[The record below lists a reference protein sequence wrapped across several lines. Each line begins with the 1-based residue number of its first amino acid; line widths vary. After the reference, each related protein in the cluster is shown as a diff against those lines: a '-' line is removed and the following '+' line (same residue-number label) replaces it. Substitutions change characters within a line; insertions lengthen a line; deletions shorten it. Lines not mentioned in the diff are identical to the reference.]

1 MKLGVK
7 SLIAYLETVERF
19 VSDISTGLIADIIEK
34 GFHTSFGQRTSAAEK
49 RSWGNSLVALSN
61 VLNHPDIPDDMGVAV
76 EFRLPKTSKRIDVI
90 LSGLSEEEFPSVV
103 IVELKQWSRAEATQL
118 DGIVNTFV
126 GGANRNVPHPSY
138 QAWSYAQ
145 LIQDFAKVVED
156 ASMTVSACAYLHNM
170 ASKGDLYNIHYE
182 RYTSKAPTFT
192 GTEGY
197 QLQQFI
203 LSKIK
208 SGDACNAIELL
219 KNSKISP
226 SKSLADAL
234 KSMLEEKEEFILLDE
249 QKVVFEQCLD
259 MSRFSSKK
267 QVAIIRGGPGTGK
280 SVLAINLL
288 SRFIGR
294 GMNTRYITK
303 NAAPRAVYEA
313 RLSGHMKKSRISSL
327 FTGSGSFVNTSNN
340 EYDVLI
346 VDEAHRLNAKSGIF
360 SNKGENQI
368 MEIIQSSHF
377 SIFFIDE
384 HQRIHMKDIGK
395 EETIVHHAERLGA
408 EIFYA
413 DLTSQFRCEGSDD
426 YLSWIDSLFTGQH
439 EVVNEHPKHHFD
451 FQIFDQPEQMFSAIK
466 EKNAAGHKS
475 RVVAGYCW
483 DWVSKKDPKVMD
495 IVLQNGAFQAKW
507 NLTEHGSL
515 WIEREESISEVGCI
529 HTCQGLELD
538 YIGVIIGPDL
548 IAINGQIITDISK
561 RSKSDASIKGI
572 KKMMK
577 ESPEVAEE
585 KGREIILN
593 TYRTLLTRGMKGCYV
608 HCVDPELAKYLSSI

>member
-1 MKLGVK
+1 VNP
-7 SLIAYLETVERF
+7 LIAYLETVERF
-19 VSDISTGLIADIIEK
+19 VGDVSTGLIATIIED
-34 GFHTSFGQRTSAAEK
+34 GFHTSFGQRTSPSEK
-49 RSWGNSLVALSN
+49 RSWEHSLVALSN
-61 VLNHPDIPDDMGVAV
+61 VLNNPDIPDHMGVAV

-90 LSGLSEEEFPSVV
+90 LSGLSEDDLPSVV
-103 IVELKQWSRAEATQL
+103 IIELKQWNRAEITQL

-126 GGANRNVPHPSY
+126 GGANRNVSHPSY

-156 ASMTVSACAYLHNM
+156 SGMKVNACAYLHNM
-170 ASKGDLYNIHYE
+170 ASIGDLNDIHYE
-182 RYTSKAPTFT
+182 RYTSKAPIFT
-192 GTEGY
+192 GTGGY

-203 LSKIK
+203 LSHIQN
-208 SGDACNAIELL
+208 GDYGNAIKLL
-219 KNSKISP
+219 KNSEISP

-234 KSMLEEKEEFILLDE
+234 KLMLEEKEEFILLDE
-249 QKVVFEQCLD
+249 QKVVFEQCLE
-259 MSRFSSKK
+259 MSQFSSKK

-288 SRFIGR
+288 SRFSGR

-327 FTGSGSFVNTSNN
+327 FTGSGSFVSTNKN

-368 MEIIQSSHF
+368 KEIIQSSRL

-395 EETIVHHAERLGA
+395 EETVVHYANHFGA
-408 EIFYA
+408 EISYA
-413 DLTSQFRCEGSDD
+413 DLTSQFRCDGSDD
-426 YLSWIDSLFTGQH
+426 YLAWIDSLFTTQNGVQT
-439 EVVNEHPKHHFD
+439 EHPKHQFD
-451 FQIFDQPEQMFSAIK
+451 FKIFDQPEQMFSAIK
-466 EKNAAGHKS
+466 QKNTAGHKS

-483 DWVSKKDPKVMD
+483 DWVSKKDPTKMD

-548 IAINGQIITDISK
+548 LAINGQITTDVSK

-572 KKMMK
+572 KKLMK
-577 ESPEVAEE
+577 EAPQVGEE
-585 KGREIILN
+585 KGREIVLN

-608 HCVDPELAKYLSSI
+608 YCTDDGLKELLVA

>member
-1 MKLGVK
+1 ML
-7 SLIAYLETVERF
+7 AYSRILELFIHDV
-19 VSDISTGLIADIIEK
+19 STGLIANIIED
-34 GFHTSFGQRTSAAEK
+34 GFHTSYGQRTSPAEK
-49 RSWGNSLVALSN
+49 RSWENSLVALSN
-61 VLNHPDIPDDMGVAV
+61 VLNHPEMPNEIGVAV

-90 LSGLSEEEFPSVV
+90 LSGLCEAGLPSVV
-103 IVELKQWSRAEATQL
+103 IIELKQWSKAAKTQL

-126 GGANRNVPHPSY
+126 GGANRNVSHPSY

-145 LIQDFAKVVED
+145 LIRDFAKVVED
-156 ASMTVSACAYLHNM
+156 RSIKISACAYLHNM
-170 ASKGDLYNIHYE
+170 ASREDLCDIHYE
-182 RYTSKAPTFT
+182 RYTSQAPIFT

-203 LSKIK
+203 LSKI
-208 SGDACNAIELL
+208 SNGDNCNAIDLL
-219 KNSKISP
+219 EHSEISP

-234 KSMLEEKEEFILLDE
+234 KSMLEEKDEFILLDE
-249 QKVVFEQCLD
+249 QKVVFEQCLM
-259 MSRFSSKK
+259 MSKFSSKK
-267 QVAIIRGGPGTGK
+267 QVALIRGGPGTGK

-288 SRFIGR
+288 SRFIGQ
-294 GMNTRYITK
+294 GKNARYITK

-313 RLSGHMKKSRISSL
+313 RLSGHMKKSRISTL
-327 FTGSGSFVNTSNN
+327 FTGSGSFVNSSNN

-368 MEIIQSSHF
+368 KEIIQSSQF
-377 SIFFIDE
+377 SIFFLDE

-395 EETIVHHAERLGA
+395 EETIVHYAESLGA
-408 EIFYA
+408 EISYA

-426 YLSWIDSLFTGQH
+426 YLSWIDSIFTVQH
-439 EVVNEHPKHHFD
+439 NEVAEHPKHQFD
-451 FQIFDQPEQMFSAIK
+451 FQIFDQPEQLFSAIK
-466 EKNAAGHKS
+466 EKNVAGHKS
-475 RVVAGYCW
+475 RLVAGYCW
-483 DWVSKKDPKVMD
+483 DWVSKKDPTQMD
-495 IVLQNGAFQAKW
+495 IILQNGVFKAKW

-548 IAINGQIITDISK
+548 IVRNGQIVTDVSK

-572 KKMMK
+572 KKLMK

-608 HCVDPELAKYLSSI
+608 HCVDPELAKYLSNF

>member
-1 MKLGVK
+1 L
-7 SLIAYLETVERF
+7 LAYSRTLELFIHDV
-19 VSDISTGLIADIIEK
+19 STGLIANIIED
-34 GFHTSFGQRTSAAEK
+34 GFHTSYGQRTSPAEK
-49 RSWGNSLVALSN
+49 RSWENSLVALSN
-61 VLNHPDIPDDMGVAV
+61 VLNHPEMPNKIGVAV

-90 LSGLSEEEFPSVV
+90 LSGLCKAGLPSVV
-103 IVELKQWSRAEATQL
+103 IIELKQWSKAVKTQL

-126 GGANRNVPHPSY
+126 GGANRNVSHPSY

-145 LIQDFAKVVED
+145 LIRDFAKVVED
-156 ASMTVSACAYLHNM
+156 ASIKISACAYLHNM
-170 ASKGDLYNIHYE
+170 ASRGDLCDIHYE
-182 RYTSKAPTFT
+182 RYTSQAPIFT

-203 LSKIK
+203 LSKI
-208 SGDACNAIELL
+208 SNGDNCNAINLL
-219 KNSKISP
+219 KHSEISP

-234 KSMLEEKEEFILLDE
+234 KSMLEEKDEFILLDE
-249 QKVVFEQCLD
+249 QKVVFEQCLM
-259 MSRFSSKK
+259 MSKFSSKK
-267 QVAIIRGGPGTGK
+267 QVALIRGGPGTGK

-288 SRFIGR
+288 SRFIGQ
-294 GMNTRYITK
+294 GMNARYITK

-313 RLSGHMKKSRISSL
+313 RLSGHMKKSRISTL
-327 FTGSGSFVNTSNN
+327 FTGSGSFVNSSNN

-368 MEIIQSSHF
+368 KEIIQSSQF
-377 SIFFIDE
+377 SIFFLDE

-395 EETIVHHAERLGA
+395 EETIVHYAQSLGA

-413 DLTSQFRCEGSDD
+413 DLASQFRCEGSDD
-426 YLSWIDSLFTGQH
+426 YLSWIDSIFTFQH
-439 EVVNEHPKHHFD
+439 TEETEHPIHQFD
-451 FQIFDQPEQMFSAIK
+451 FQIFDRPEQLFSAIK
-466 EKNAAGHKS
+466 EKNVAGHKS
-475 RVVAGYCW
+475 RLVAGYCW
-483 DWVSKKDPKVMD
+483 DWVSKKDPAKMD
-495 IVLQNGAFQAKW
+495 IVLQNGAFKAKW

-548 IAINGQIITDISK
+548 IARNGQIVTDVSK

-572 KKMMK
+572 KKLMK
-577 ESPEVAEE
+577 ESPKVAEE